1 MVFQLYSPNAWE
13 KYVCPSIVQ
22 QKEGDFL
29 NKLLILRGWKKMGT
43 AKFVFFPRIRYNRTY
58 LGAAERAVN
67 PRGRPGCEQEG
78 ME

>member
-1 MVFQLYSPNAWE
+1 M
-13 KYVCPSIVQ
+13 
-22 QKEGDFL
+22 
-29 NKLLILRGWKKMGT
+29 NKLLILRGWEKMGT